1 METILVCDD
10 EPGIVEI
17 IQTYLVKEGFRVITA
32 ANGAE
37 CMEKACR
44 VETAVSLIILDV
56 MMPKMDGFQTCKAI
70 RANSNVPI
78 IFLTARVE
86 EADKVFG
93 LELGGDDYVVKPF
106 SPRELVARVKAN
118 LRRYQNA
125 EGHAMVYQFED
136 LVINP
141 EERRVQIDGT
151 EVSLTTKEFDLLFCI
166 AQHPGRVYGRELL
179 YEIVWGDHSFGDVRT
194 VDVHVT
200 RLRNKLELKSAF
212 RYIHT
217 VWGLGYRF
225 EVLRK

>member
-10 EPGIVEI
+10 DPKIVEI
-17 IQTYLVKEGFRVITA
+17 IQAYLVKEGYRVVTA
-32 ANGAE
+32 YNGAE
-37 CMEKACR
+37 CLEKA
-44 VETAVSLIILDV
+44 SQPGNSINLIILDV

-70 RANSNVPI
+70 RAVNDVPI

-118 LRRYQNA
+118 LRRYQSEDSQA
-125 EGHAMVYQFED
+125 VVYRFEE
-136 LVINP
+136 LTINP
-141 EERRVQIDGT
+141 EERRVQVGGV
-151 EVSLTTKEFDLLFCI
+151 EVPLTTKEFDLLLSM
-166 AQHPGRVYGRELL
+166 ARHPGRVYTRELL
-179 YEIVWGDHSFGDVRT
+179 YELVWGDNSFGDVRT

-200 RLRNKLELKSAF
+200 RLRNKLEQRGGF

-217 VWGLGYRF
+217 VWGVGYRF
-225 EVLRK
+225 EVAPK

>member
-10 EPGIVEI
+10 DPKIVEI
-17 IQTYLVKEGFRVITA
+17 IQAYLVKEGYRVVTAYNGVECLEKASQA
-32 ANGAE
+32 AN
-37 CMEKACR
+37 
-44 VETAVSLIILDV
+44 SINLIILDV

-70 RANSNVPI
+70 RDADDVPI

-118 LRRYQNA
+118 LRRYQSEDA
-125 EGHAMVYQFED
+125 QATVYRFEE
-136 LVINP
+136 LTINP
-141 EERRVQIDGT
+141 EERRVQIGGA
-151 EVSLTTKEFDLLFCI
+151 EVTLTTKEFDLLLCI
-166 AQHPGRVYGRELL
+166 ARHPGRVYTRELL
-179 YEIVWGDHSFGDVRT
+179 YELVWGDNSFGDVRT

-200 RLRNKLELKSAF
+200 RLRNKLEQKGAF

-217 VWGLGYRF
+217 VWGVGYRF
-225 EVLRK
+225 EVAPK